1 MNTNAVVQLRDVTKR
16 IGSKTIVDHL
26 SFDVLPGEIFG
37 FLGPNG
43 AGKTTTIRMM
53 VGLMSL
59 TEGEVLVN
67 GISVKKQFEQAMM
80 YVGAIVENP
89 EFYKFLSGYQNLQ
102 HFARMIPGI
111 TEERLKEV
119 IALVRLEHRIYDKV
133 KTYSLGMRQ
142 RLGVAQAILHRP
154 AVLILDEPTNGLDPE
169 GIRELRDYLR
179 ELSRKEGIAVIVSSH
194 LLSEMELMCDRVA
207 IIQNGRLLD
216 VRSFKE
222 IQSDSRLL
230 EVEFD
235 VDNLEKALQL
245 AAGLAGEQAVHWIP
259 APPGAAKPYAAESV
273 AVPSAATEPEA
284 DRSDTVQSETA
295 QSEADRSDN
304 AQSETAQSDTA
315 QPETDQPDI
324 TRTAAAV
331 TAAEHVEGT
340 LAVSLKGGREQIAEL
355 NGLLVGA
362 GVKVYGIRMHIQ
374 SLEDQFLEVTRGNQ
388 IV

>member
-26 SFDVLPGEIFG
+26 SFDVLPGEVFG

-67 GISVKKQFEQAMM
+67 GLSVKRQFEQAMIH
-80 YVGAIVENP
+80 VGAIVENP

-111 TEERLKEV
+111 TEERLEEV
-119 IALVRLEHRIYDKV
+119 IALVRLEHRIHDKV

-179 ELSRKEGIAVIVSSH
+179 QLSREEGLAVIVSSH

-222 IQSDSRLL
+222 IQSESDLL
-230 EVEFD
+230 EVQFD
-235 VDNLEKALQL
+235 VDGRDTALQI
-245 AAGLAGEQAVHWIP
+245 ASGFAGEQAVRWSP
-259 APPGAAKPYAAESV
+259 APPPAANQAA
-273 AVPSAATEPEA
+273 A
-284 DRSDTVQSETA
+284 
-295 QSEADRSDN
+295 
-304 AQSETAQSDTA
+304 SDTA
-315 QPETDQPDI
+315 EPAPAVAVMAPEN
-324 TRTAAAV
+324 AA
-331 TAAEHVEGT
+331 GT
-340 LAVSLKGGREQIAEL
+340 LTVSLNGGRGQIAEL
-355 NGLLVGA
+355 NGRFVNA
-362 GVKVYGIRMHIQ
+362 GVRVYGIRTHNK